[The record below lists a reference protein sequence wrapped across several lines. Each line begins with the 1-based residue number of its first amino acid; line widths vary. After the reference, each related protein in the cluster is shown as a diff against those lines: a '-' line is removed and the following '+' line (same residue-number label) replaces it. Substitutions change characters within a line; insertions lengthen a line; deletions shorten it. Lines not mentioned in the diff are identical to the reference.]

1 MDDMETRKKRSI
13 AESATTADYEI
24 QIMGTLH
31 ERWSSWFGDMAII
44 VKQREDP
51 SPRTIFHCPAM
62 DQVRLRGVLNMI
74 WDLNLELV
82 SVRRLPPEAMPD
94 SIKNRSEIM
103 EENDE

>member
-1 MDDMETRKKRSI
+1 
-13 AESATTADYEI
+13 
-24 QIMGTLH
+24 
-31 ERWSSWFGDMAII
+31 
-44 VKQREDP
+44 
-51 SPRTIFHCPAM
+51 M

-82 SVRRLPPEAMPD
+82 SVRRLPPDAMPD